1 MKNRILTFIIGI
13 LVGSIITTFGFHIYS
28 KSIND
33 NRPNDNFNHQNNQ
46 PFHPSENMGQPPQK
60 PEGNMN
66 VRPQ

>member
-13 LVGSIITTFGFHIYS
+13 LVGSIITTFGFLIYS
-28 KSIND
+28 KSI
-33 NRPNDNFNHQNNQ
+33 NDNFNHQNNQ
-46 PFHPSENMGQPPQK
+46 PFRPSENMGQPPQK